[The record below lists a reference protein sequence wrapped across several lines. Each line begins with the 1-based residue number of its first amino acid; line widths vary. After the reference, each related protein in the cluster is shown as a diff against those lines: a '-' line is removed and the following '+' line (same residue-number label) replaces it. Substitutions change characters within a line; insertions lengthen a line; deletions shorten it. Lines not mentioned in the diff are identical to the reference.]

1 MKNQLGYKLNIKKI
15 DDKFDFFLNPIFEK
29 KIDETGWFGQAF
41 QLCKNCGGAIYHMM
55 IAADLCNKCGLELL
69 EKLNDESFKN
79 YINFNLGINT
89 RNIFMLNKKQ
99 ELDIGIDTI
108 YPAKEL
114 SNFSEYNFSFDNI
127 ECNSM
132 EGLLQS
138 FKCPDKEKQIK
149 ICLLSGTKAK
159 FKGKKFK
166 WYLNQKLYWQG
177 KEYKRD
183 SDEYQKLLDRAFE
196 ALSDN
201 KDFRFSL
208 KNSFNLKLIH
218 SIGKNQTN
226 LTVLTNEEFCQRLMK
241 IRKNLGGV

>member
-1 MKNQLGYKLNIKKI
+1 
-15 DDKFDFFLNPIFEK
+15 
-29 KIDETGWFGQAF
+29 
-41 QLCKNCGGAIYHMM
+41 MM
-55 IAADLCNKCGLELL
+55 IDVDLCNKCGLELL
-69 EKLNDESFKN
+69 EKLKDESFKN
-79 YINFNLGINT
+79 YLNFNLGINT

-108 YPAKEL
+108 YPAREL

-218 SIGKNQTN
+218 SIGKNQTS